1 MEVGDVSRSTEPL
14 DLNSFRDE
22 NVSYEDLRARYRLTV
37 PAELNIADVAVTRN
51 VRIGRGASPALDYP
65 DAAAR
70 ATLTFAE
77 LDRLAGRFAAAL
89 ARFGVAR
96 GDRVVVYAAQGLA
109 AALTHLGCYR
119 LGAIVAPLSTLYGPD
134 TVRHAIAHSGA
145 RVAVVD
151 PELWQRVTS
160 PDLEAQVATLISTGD
175 AFGRAH
181 AFADCLDATAA
192 PAVAATRA
200 ADPALL
206 LYTSGSTGMPKGILL
221 PHRLILGYLPS
232 VSLFYQLEMN
242 LPGMRLWTPSDWSW
256 IAGIVNVMLTGW
268 YFGQTVVAGQGRFS
282 AAWVF
287 EFLQANRVTHTF
299 LTPTALKKMAEVPAP
314 RTAYPQLAL
323 RAIGTGGEP
332 LPGATL
338 AWGSDS
344 LGVPINEFY
353 GLTEVNHLVGN
364 CQRLYPVRAG
374 SMGRAYPGHVVDV
387 VDERGEPV
395 APGTLGEIVARSDDP
410 TAFLGYWHDPD
421 KTAAMRLGPWLRTGD
436 YGTRDA
442 DGYFWYHGRN
452 DDLIKSAGYRIG
464 PAEVEDALIRH
475 PAVAEAAVVGAPD
488 PDRGQI
494 VIAFVR
500 LAPGHGPSDALAGEL
515 QQHVKDRLA
524 VYKYPRVVRFVDE
537 FPLTSTG
544 KISRKTLRS
553 QLEAQGA

>member
-1 MEVGDVSRSTEPL
+1 
-14 DLNSFRDE
+14 
-22 NVSYEDLRARYRLTV
+22 
-37 PAELNIADVAVTRN
+37 
-51 VRIGRGASPALDYP
+51 
-65 DAAAR
+65 
-70 ATLTFAE
+70 
-77 LDRLAGRFAAAL
+77 
-89 ARFGVAR
+89 
-96 GDRVVVYAAQGLA
+96 
-109 AALTHLGCYR
+109 
-119 LGAIVAPLSTLYGPD
+119 
-134 TVRHAIAHSGA
+134 
-145 RVAVVD
+145 
-151 PELWQRVTS
+151 
-160 PDLEAQVATLISTGD
+160 
-175 AFGRAH
+175 
-181 AFADCLDATAA
+181 
-192 PAVAATRA
+192 
-200 ADPALL
+200 
-206 LYTSGSTGMPKGILL
+206 
-221 PHRLILGYLPS
+221 
-232 VSLFYQLEMN
+232 
-242 LPGMRLWTPSDWSW
+242 MRLWTPSDWSW

-287 EFLQANRVTHTF
+287 GFLESNRVTHTF
-299 LTPTALKKMAEVPAP
+299 LTPTALKKMAEIPAP
-314 RTAYPQLAL
+314 RAAYPHLAL

-338 AWGSDS
+338 AWGSDV

-364 CQRLYPVRAG
+364 CQRLYPVRPG
-374 SMGRAYPGHVVDV
+374 SMGKAYPGHVVDV
-387 VDERGEPV
+387 VDERGEAVP
-395 APGTLGEIVARSDDP
+395 PGTLGEIVARADDP
-410 TAFLGYWHDPD
+410 TAFLGYWHDAA

-500 LAPGHGPSDALAGEL
+500 LAPGHGASDTLAGEL

-544 KISRKTLRS
+544 KISRKTLRH
-553 QLEAQGA
+553 QLETQGI

>member
-1 MEVGDVSRSTEPL
+1 MSRSTEPL

-338 AWGSDS
+338 AWGSDA